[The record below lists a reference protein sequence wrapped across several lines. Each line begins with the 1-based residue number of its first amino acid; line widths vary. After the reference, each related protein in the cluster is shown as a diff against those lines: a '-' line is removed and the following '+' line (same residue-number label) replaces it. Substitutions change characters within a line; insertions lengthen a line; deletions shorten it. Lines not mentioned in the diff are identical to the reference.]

1 MKGIKRKEK
10 KENFWFQLLRCQD
23 LLFFFCLISVGIEY
37 QHVVSKRSNIMT
49 LPLFKKVFTKEVLE

>member
-1 MKGIKRKEK
+1 MKGIKRKKK

-49 LPLFKKVFTKEVLE
+49 LPDFLKRFLQKKC